1 MRSQLTKLTQT
12 LSVREPGKFP
22 SQPSQNPV
30 GQAHRAE
37 GSSSE
42 NHEQVQSVTVLG
54 SGKVIE
60 KPEDPRTVW
69 PTTSKKDQGHDEMND
84 EEVNEGSKEAQ
95 SKRDK
100 TNADMYEVFKQ
111 VRINIPLLDAI
122 KQTPSYAKFLKDLCT
137 VKRKINVREKAFL
150 TEQVSAILQFK
161 TPPKYKDPGC
171 PTITCIIG
179 SQQVN
184 QALLDL
190 GASVNLLPFSVYQQL
205 GLGELKPTRVTLQL
219 ADRSIKV
226 PRGIVEDVLIQ
237 VDKFYFPVDFIV
249 LDTQPHQ
256 GPQSPIP
263 VILGRPFLATS
274 NAIINCRN
282 RIMKLSF
289 GNMTVEMNVFKVAK
303 QPNDEMELEEVD
315 LIQTLSEEYFEK
327 ALYEQVIYKL
337 EKQTSE
343 GIEPD
348 VESARPL
355 KLPGN
360 ETPPSL
366 VHPPQLERK
375 PLPNHLKY
383 AFLGERESL
392 PVVIS
397 SSLELHQEG
406 QIPDYWSKLDK
417 QKFFK
422 KVVTFFW
429 DDPYL
434 FKYCPEQIIRRCIPN
449 HEQQMDA
456 LWAYRTAYKTIL
468 GMSPY
473 RLVYGKHCHLP
484 VEIEHRA
491 YWAIQRINKRGDRSL
506 SPNRQ
511 TGSQPIPPPPNIGS
525 GSLPADQA
533 GTSRQP
539 PRTVPWEEYEAL
551 RQQHVEGMQ
560 ALRDLAGILRS
571 MMPGGT
577 LPDTLKKFMLPLE
590 PQPEAGADSYQEAT
604 PDSQSRST
612 PPREDSEKVAYV
624 GSQLPEHTKEE
635 IARCLRENSDVFAW
649 KPKDMPGISPE
660 VICHH
665 LNVDPQFK
673 PVRQK
678 KRNIAPDRLHALEE
692 EVDKLLKAGFIREV
706 LCPDWVPPNNDV
718 PPGPGEDVIHH

>member
-22 SQPSQNPV
+22 SQPSPNPV

-42 NHEQVQSVTVLG
+42 NHEQVQSVTVLR

-69 PTTSKKDQGHDEMND
+69 PTTCKKDQGHDEMND
-84 EEVNEGSKEAQ
+84 EEVNEGSKEGKKKVDKEEREQERKQKVKGKSIEERTKFEPRPPFPQKLAQ

-100 TNADMYEVFKQ
+100 TNADIYEVFKQ

-179 SQQVN
+179 SQKVD
-184 QALLDL
+184 QALLNL
-190 GASVNLLPFSVYQQL
+190 GATVNLLPFSVYQQL

-219 ADRSIKV
+219 ADRSVKV

-282 RIMKLSF
+282 GIMKLSF

-348 VESARPL
+348 VESARVITQLMPGLEPL

-366 VHPPQLERK
+366 VRPPQL
-375 PLPNHLKY
+375 
-383 AFLGERESL
+383 
-392 PVVIS
+392 
-397 SSLELHQEG
+397 
-406 QIPDYWSKLDK
+406 
-417 QKFFK
+417 
-422 KVVTFFW
+422 
-429 DDPYL
+429 
-434 FKYCPEQIIRRCIPN
+434 
-449 HEQQMDA
+449 
-456 LWAYRTAYKTIL
+456 
-468 GMSPY
+468 
-473 RLVYGKHCHLP
+473 
-484 VEIEHRA
+484 
-491 YWAIQRINKRGDRSL
+491 
-506 SPNRQ
+506 
-511 TGSQPIPPPPNIGS
+511 
-525 GSLPADQA
+525 
-533 GTSRQP
+533 
-539 PRTVPWEEYEAL
+539 
-551 RQQHVEGMQ
+551 
-560 ALRDLAGILRS
+560 
-571 MMPGGT
+571 
-577 LPDTLKKFMLPLE
+577 
-590 PQPEAGADSYQEAT
+590 
-604 PDSQSRST
+604 
-612 PPREDSEKVAYV
+612 
-624 GSQLPEHTKEE
+624 
-635 IARCLRENSDVFAW
+635 
-649 KPKDMPGISPE
+649 
-660 VICHH
+660 
-665 LNVDPQFK
+665 
-673 PVRQK
+673 
-678 KRNIAPDRLHALEE
+678 
-692 EVDKLLKAGFIREV
+692 
-706 LCPDWVPPNNDV
+706 
-718 PPGPGEDVIHH
+718 